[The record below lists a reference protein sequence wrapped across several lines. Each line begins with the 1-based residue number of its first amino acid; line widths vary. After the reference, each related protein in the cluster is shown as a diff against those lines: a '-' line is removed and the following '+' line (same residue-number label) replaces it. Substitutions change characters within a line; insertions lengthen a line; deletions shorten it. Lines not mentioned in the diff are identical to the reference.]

1 MQVVGSF
8 ASSSK
13 CDRLPPNKENAACV
27 NVVSKNCA
35 SVDGRKVMM
44 YASHTTT
51 VVSNF
56 APSKLALRR
65 IPMGPA

>member
-1 MQVVGSF
+1 MVGSV

-13 CDRLPPNKENAACV
+13 CYRLPPNKENAACV

-51 VVSNF
+51 VVSKNYT
-56 APSKLALRR
+56 
-65 IPMGPA
+65 

>member
-1 MQVVGSF
+1 MVGSV

-35 SVDGRKVMM
+35 SVDGRKDMM
-44 YASHTTT
+44 YASHKTT
-51 VVSNF
+51 VVSKNC
-56 APSKLALRR
+56 A
-65 IPMGPA
+65 I